1 MTKSTIVVVLLF
13 CTALCSFGKIISPPK
28 SKVEEVIENVYNYIQ
43 KEKIDVSRHFL
54 GHIEYKNLHNEY
66 QKPYWKIKYII
77 LAGTSE
83 EKFQLYFFVSQEGKV
98 FRAIGDNFNL

>member
-1 MTKSTIVVVLLF
+1 MTKSTIVAVLLF
-13 CTALCSFGKIISPPK
+13 CTPLCSFGKIINQPK
-28 SKVEEVIENVYNYIQ
+28 LKVGEVIEHVHNYIQ

-77 LAGTSE
+77 LAGTIE

-98 FRAIGDNFNL
+98 FREIGDNFNR